1 MVRYASLT
9 NQGGRELNEDSIGV
23 GESRGRMCFV
33 VADGLGGHDRGEVAS
48 RAAVDSVLADFSRK
62 GSGGAADLAEYF
74 EAAQRKLL
82 EMQGER
88 VGLGE
93 MLTTLNVLCVS
104 EEGITG
110 GHVGDTRTYYFHRGK
125 MISRTIDHSVPQMLV
140 VAGEIKE
147 SEIRGHVDR
156 NRLLRA
162 MGTKWNGPAYA
173 ISETIM
179 PDRGQAFL
187 LCTDGFWELILEKQM
202 MSALK
207 KSDSPEEWLQTME
220 KVIQKRGK
228 NQNMDN
234 YSAIAVWVGDQKK
247 FF

>member
-9 NQGGRELNEDSIGV
+9 NQGGRELNEDSIGA
-23 GESRGRMCFV
+23 GESGGRMCFA

-48 RAAVDSVLADFSRK
+48 RAAVDSVLADFSRR
-62 GSGGAADLAEYF
+62 GSGGADDLAEYF

-88 VGLGE
+88 AGFGE

-110 GHVGDTRTYYFHRGK
+110 GHVGDTRTYYFHKGK
-125 MISRTIDHSVPQMLV
+125 MISRTIDHSVPQMLAS
-140 VAGEIKE
+140 AGEIKE
-147 SEIRGHVDR
+147 SQIRGHVDR

-162 MGTKWNGPAYA
+162 MGTKWTGPAYA
-173 ISETIM
+173 ISETVM
-179 PDRGQAFL
+179 PDEGQAFL

-207 KSDSPEEWLQTME
+207 KSDSPEEWLRLME
-220 KVIQKRGK
+220 KIIQKKGR

-234 YSAIAVWVGDQKK
+234 YSAIAVWVDG
-247 FF
+247 

>member
-23 GESRGRMCFV
+23 AECRGRMCFV

-48 RAAVDSVLADFSRK
+48 RAAVDSVLADFSRR
-62 GSGGAADLAEYF
+62 GSTDADALAEYF

-82 EMQGER
+82 EMQGKR
-88 VGLGE
+88 AGSGG

-125 MISRTIDHSVPQMLV
+125 MISRTIDHSVPQMLAA
-140 VAGEIKE
+140 AGEIKE

-162 MGTKWNGPAYA
+162 MGTNWSSPAYV
-173 ISETIM
+173 ISKTVM

-207 KSDSPEEWLQTME
+207 KSGSPEEWLHVME
-220 KVIQKRGK
+220 NIVQKNGK
-228 NQNMDN
+228 NQDMDN
-234 YSAIAVWVGDQKK
+234 YSAIAVWVNDRKR